1 MQILEHTAKGK
12 TQLITRG
19 AFKDHTANPST
30 PHAID
35 FSTFTMNH
43 TFPAGSEILFRVS
56 SRDYP
61 FFLPNLN
68 QPTVTIYRDA
78 VNTSTL
84 SLPIA
89 P

>member
-1 MQILEHTAKGK
+1 MQILEHTAQGK

-19 AFKDHTANPST
+19 AFKDHTANPSA

-35 FSTFTMNH
+35 FSPFTVNH
-43 TFPAGSEILFRVS
+43 TFRAGSQIFFQIT

-61 FFLPNLN
+61 FFLPNLS

-78 VNTSTL
+78 VNASTV
-84 SLPIA
+84 SLPVA

>member
-1 MQILEHTAKGK
+1 
-12 TQLITRG
+12 
-19 AFKDHTANPST
+19 
-30 PHAID
+30 
-35 FSTFTMNH
+35 MNH
-43 TFPAGSEILFRVS
+43 TFPAGSEIWFRVA

-78 VNTSTL
+78 VNTSTI
-84 SLPIA
+84 SLPVA